1 MKIETTDKE
10 ACTILVDVLVAHGVK
25 RVVLSPGSRNAP
37 LLVAI
42 ARRDDIEKFVVV
54 DERSAAFSALGIAQ
68 QTGEPVAIVCTSG
81 TAVAFDCGFCR
92 PSKGMD

>member
-1 MKIETTDKE
+1 METTDKE
-10 ACTILVDVLVAHGVK
+10 VCTILVDVLAAHGVK

-68 QTGEPVAIVCTSG
+68 QTGEPEAIKSDRSHV
-81 TAVAFDCGFCR
+81 VL
-92 PSKGMD
+92 